1 MKELTRKKGEKKVFN
16 YKGIVGALCIL
27 SLCMTS
33 TTVVHADEI
42 EDVKDNIG
50 HLEKEEKETEIK
62 KKNAQNK
69 LDNVTAEIEELY
81 VELGNV
87 YDKLEECEVD
97 LAIKQGIQHDQ
108 YEAMKQR
115 IQFVYENGS
124 KNSLWEVI
132 LKAKSISDLLNKV
145 EYVQELTKY
154 DHNQLEAYK
163 ENTEKVVKQR
173 QEIEEETVKLTNI
186 QNELEEK
193 QIEAQ
198 ALVDEIEEDLDKL
211 NDSIK
216 HSKEDLKKLIKMAEE
231 AAKKRQEAI
240 AKAAQGIPA
249 DNKISG
255 EGIFSHP
262 MPDYKRISSGFG
274 YRDAP
279 LAGAST
285 NHKGVDFAAPTGT
298 LIYAPM
304 DGTVVDARYSGNA
317 GNMITINHGDG
328 LVTLYMHTSKMFVK
342 AGDKVKKGQNI
353 ATCGTTGNS
362 TGPHL
367 HFEVRYNGT
376 PVDPMNYL

>member
-1 MKELTRKKGEKKVFN
+1 MFN
-16 YKGIVGALCIL
+16 YKGIVGAICIV

-42 EDVKDNIG
+42 DKIEDTQEKIDK
-50 HLEKEEKETEIK
+50 LEKEEKETQTK
-62 KKNAQNK
+62 KKDAQKK
-69 LDNVTAEIEELY
+69 LDKVTTEIEELY
-81 VELGNV
+81 VELGKV
-87 YDKLEECEVD
+87 YDRLEECEVD
-97 LAIKQGIQHDQ
+97 LAIKQGIQDDQ

-124 KNSLWEVI
+124 QNSIWEVL

-145 EYVQELTKY
+145 EYVQEMTQY
-154 DHNQLEAYK
+154 DNNQLEAYK
-163 ENTEKVVKQR
+163 ENTEKVEKQR

-193 QIEAQ
+193 QLEAQ

-211 NDSIK
+211 NESIK
-216 HSKEDLKKLIKMAEE
+216 DSKEDLEKLIKMAEE

-240 AKAAQGIPA
+240 EKAAQGIPG
-249 DNKISG
+249 DDYISG

-298 LIYAPM
+298 PIYAPM
-304 DGTVVDARYSGNA
+304 DGTVVNAKYSGNA
-317 GNMITINHGDG
+317 GNLVTINHGDG
-328 LVTLYMHTSKMFVK
+328 LVTLYMHTSQMFVK
-342 AGDKVKKGQNI
+342 PGDKVKKGQNI
-353 ATCGTTGNS
+353 AACGTTGNS

-376 PVDPMNYL
+376 PVNPMNYL